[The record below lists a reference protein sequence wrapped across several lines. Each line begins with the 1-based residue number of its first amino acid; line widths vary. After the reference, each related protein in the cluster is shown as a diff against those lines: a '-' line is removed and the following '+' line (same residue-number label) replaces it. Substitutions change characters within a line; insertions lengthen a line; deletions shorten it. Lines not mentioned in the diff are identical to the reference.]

1 MRTSLALS
9 NIRHNLGRTTLSL
22 GGIGIAIILIFMQ
35 LGFLSAVENT
45 ATTIYSKLDFDLVV
59 RSPEYLHLVAPRQIP
74 RSVLNEIASLE
85 SVERVVP
92 FHVTMPFW
100 RHPGGVT
107 LRGMVLM
114 GINPDESTFNDPSI
128 TADFG
133 KLTSPESILIDQT
146 THHEYGP
153 KNGRRFSTE
162 DIGVITDVSQK
173 RVQIAGLFEM
183 GTGLTSRGAA
193 IVNEQ
198 GFERIDPLDNSNNV
212 SLGLIKLKSNTRP
225 QTVAAQIQRHY
236 TTEQGSL
243 IVDVLTRD
251 QVMSRELKRWIA
263 ETPIGFVFT
272 LGVVISFIVGA
283 AIVYMILSTDVSNR
297 LREYATL
304 KAMGYTSGFLSR
316 IVMQQAAYLA
326 VFSFAPSLLVSL
338 VLYEITTWLT
348 SLPIFM
354 TWSRL
359 AFVLALTLVMCLAS
373 AALAVRK
380 LWKADPAEL
389 F

>member
-9 NIRHNLGRTTLSL
+9 NIRHNLGRTALSL
-22 GGIGIAIILIFMQ
+22 GGIGIAVILIFMQ

-59 RSPEYLHLVAPRQIP
+59 RSPEYLYLAAPRQIP

-85 SVERVVP
+85 PVERVVP

-100 RHPGGVT
+100 RHPAGVT

-114 GINPDESTFNDPSI
+114 GINPEEPTFRDPKI
-128 TADFG
+128 TVDFG
-133 KLTSPESILIDQT
+133 QLTSPESILIDQT

-153 KNGRRFSTE
+153 RNGRRFSSE
-162 DIGVITDVSQK
+162 DIGVVTDISQK
-173 RVQIAGLFEM
+173 RVQIVGLFEM

-193 IVNEQ
+193 IVNEK
-198 GFERIDPLDNSNNV
+198 GFDRIDPRDSANNV
-212 SLGLIKLKSNTRP
+212 SLGLIKLKPNARP
-225 QTVAAQIQRHY
+225 AEIASQIQRQY
-236 TTEQGSL
+236 TTQQGSL
-243 IVDVLTRD
+243 VVEVLTRD

-316 IVMQQAAYLA
+316 IVMQQATYLA
-326 VFSFAPSLLVSL
+326 LFSFVPSLLTSL

-348 SLPIFM
+348 NLPIYM

-359 AFVLALTLVMCLAS
+359 AFVLLLTLVMCLAS